1 MNITIELI
9 TPSTFDTGNETSMI
23 GPSESN
29 DLNNVIDAKQDE
41 INTKKRKKDK
51 KQRKKENKG
60 KRKKQKSGNKKKK
73 TEEKIEVA
81 VTSDKT
87 IIDTTLIAE
96 VNNTTPVPVHTE
108 SSTISTISQNLEMNI
123 AATIITPTDMNNA
136 PVMTNHKGI
145 KIVTP
150 EFIRKLQ
157 ESLQAKLDRI
167 KELGRP
173 PKTASTTVSTQP
185 KITSKTTTVLPTVKD
200 SDISTSTDRWTSTTG
215 GSILGG
221 NVTTAAEQSDLQTKN
236 KTNVQS
242 STVTTTTVNLK
253 ESTTDLDNSTRNEPT
268 TQQLATVSQENTS
281 LSGTT
286 ISNGIQGNITISN
299 VNGTSQFDNKNE
311 TSIDT
316 KLTPTPEVI
325 EKSGLVIVTE
335 NKDKNSIHAHDI
347 DIIIFPSSR
356 TNLKKRKRERK
367 KFCRKISE
375 FFVLLY
381 LFLKDNSKNGSG

>member
-29 DLNNVIDAKQDE
+29 DLNNVTDVKQDE
-41 INTKKRKKDK
+41 INAKKRKKDK
-51 KQRKKENKG
+51 KQRKKGNKG

-73 TEEKIEVA
+73 TEEKIEVD
-81 VTSDKT
+81 VTSEKT
-87 IIDTTLIAE
+87 INDTTLITE

-108 SSTISTISQNLEMNI
+108 SSTISTTSQNLEMNS
-123 AATIITPTDMNNA
+123 AASIVTPTDLKNA

-173 PKTASTTVSTQP
+173 PETASTTASTKP
-185 KITSKTTTVLPTVKD
+185 NITSKTTTVLPTVKN
-200 SDISTSTDRWTSTTG
+200 SDISTSTDRWTSTIG

-221 NVTTAAEQSDLQTKN
+221 NVTTATEQSDLQTKN

-242 STVTTTTVNLK
+242 STVPTTTVKLN
-253 ESTTDLDNSTRNEPT
+253 ESTTDLDNSTRNETT

-281 LSGTT
+281 VSGTT

-316 KLTPTPEVI
+316 KPTPTPEVI

-335 NKDKNSIHAHDI
+335 NKDKNATHAHDI

-356 TNLKKRKRERK
+356 ADIKKRKKERR

-381 LFLKDNSKNGSG
+381 IFLNDYLKKW